1 MSYERLVDV
10 LSQLEEDQSFYE
22 AQFGHEFRGMPHFE
36 LIDLGGRM
44 CKKVRLFADFGLTND
59 LQGVFV
65 AKVID
70 VINEYVNLL
79 VPPKVCG
86 GYCPCL
92 KPSRIGPE
100 YEKRFVVVLSKVV
113 SVLFES
119 EAVVIEFCGERLN
132 LASMHFIEYLSRM
145 NVIHGSLTAASEK
158 VTEALREEARIE
170 LIAIVG
176 AVRRFLISFNS
187 DTIELISESEDN
199 LDTLSE
205 ILVAPAEWNVAQLVL
220 VKVIS
225 TLQKILNSAVKIA
238 FNKATENLRTLNSL
252 DQQLLRAW
260 NTGVALF
267 CAIEGRVSDRNLID
281 ILHTLVRE
289 SEDIHN
295 TTNSRIK
302 GAIKNWTSVKCRSV
316 QRPIMICRNEFDSAQ
331 ELENAFFSSF
341 PLPLPVGYNSSAN
354 ATLFP
359 NTDTS
364 SNINLLEDG

>member
-1 MSYERLVDV
+1 MDV

-22 AQFGHEFRGMPHFE
+22 AQFGHEYRGMPHFE

-100 YEKRFVVVLSKVV
+100 YEKRFVIVLCKVV

-145 NVIHGSLTAASEK
+145 NVIHGSLTAASDK
-158 VTEALREEARIE
+158 VTEASREEARIE

-176 AVRRFLISFNS
+176 AVKRFLISFNS
-187 DTIELISESEDN
+187 DTIELISQSEDN
-199 LDTLSE
+199 LETISE

-225 TLQKILNSAVKIA
+225 TLQKILNSAVRIA
-238 FNKATENLRTLNSL
+238 LDKAMENLHTLCSL

-260 NTGVALF
+260 NNGVALF

-289 SEDIHN
+289 SEDIN
-295 TTNSRIK
+295 YTTNTRIK
-302 GAIKNWTSVKCRSV
+302 GAIKNWTSIKCRSV
-316 QRPIMICRNEFDSAQ
+316 QRPIMVCRNEFENAQ
-331 ELENAFFSSF
+331 EFEAAFFSSF
-341 PLPLPVGYNSSAN
+341 PLPLPDGYSNTANSN
-354 ATLFP
+354 VTLFS
-359 NTDTS
+359 NTHAS